1 MGNLNDKRRTIMEA
15 ALRVIANKG
24 FHGATTSKIAKL
36 AGVAEGTIYNYFENK
51 EDLIISLFEETWRK
65 LTERA
70 ETRISNLEHPNDKLE
85 AIFDEVMGLFEK
97 NPHLIEVF
105 LIEIKPGSLFYEK
118 KVQSLLSFLDL
129 IEGIIREGQS
139 LRIYK
144 RDLDPKATRMVIFGA
159 AQGIIHG
166 AFLEGAE
173 SFSLKA
179 AKETLKRILKSGLME
194 EIQSGL

>member
-1 MGNLNDKRRTIMEA
+1 MEA